1 MSISS
6 PQQTKSNVEIAKLR
20 TDYEI
25 YLKKLDLTQS
35 TGRWVFVN
43 MTISLMEVLSKDR
56 IKNIVDDFEKVSS
69 IEEEWPTL
77 LVHAKPFKKPKINDN
92 KRDGCLGNYISDQF
106 SYQSSKVL
114 RLVWNDFSLL
124 DEFLLEYPTTQKMK
138 IIIEDSNN
146 CLSNKTELIDYL
158 KNFYQKRNFS
168 AHGMNDYCETDA
180 NVIQDHLKEFIDII
194 LDMYAHSLQVRRSS
208 IDSITISSLPF
219 DDLLR
224 KKLLKEQIDFCKKYI
239 TIFNYAKT
247 EFNTYI
253 HDRKNNMGSFSYGD
267 AVTQLVKTQ
276 LEKIL
281 IKLEKIKENT
291 T

>member
-1 MSISS
+1 MLLKQDCLLPTECWKIFYNYDPLLFLMSISS

-25 YLKKLDLTQS
+25 YLKNLDLTQS

-124 DEFLLEYPTTQKMK
+124 DEFLLEYPTTQKM
-138 IIIEDSNN
+138 
-146 CLSNKTELIDYL
+146 
-158 KNFYQKRNFS
+158 
-168 AHGMNDYCETDA
+168 
-180 NVIQDHLKEFIDII
+180 
-194 LDMYAHSLQVRRSS
+194 
-208 IDSITISSLPF
+208 
-219 DDLLR
+219 
-224 KKLLKEQIDFCKKYI
+224 
-239 TIFNYAKT
+239 
-247 EFNTYI
+247 
-253 HDRKNNMGSFSYGD
+253 
-267 AVTQLVKTQ
+267 
-276 LEKIL
+276 
-281 IKLEKIKENT
+281 
-291 T
+291 